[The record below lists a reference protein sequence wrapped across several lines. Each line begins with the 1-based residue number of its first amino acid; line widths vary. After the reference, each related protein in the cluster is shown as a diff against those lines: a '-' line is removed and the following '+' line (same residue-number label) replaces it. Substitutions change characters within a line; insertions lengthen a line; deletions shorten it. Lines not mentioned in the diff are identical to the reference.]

1 MADEGNIITDLNL
14 DQPEQPQ
21 QPVANGED
29 TAPAIGLV
37 SQYVKDLSVENPNAP
52 DSYQWAD
59 APEVAVDFNIGART
73 LGPDVH
79 EIELKVNVT
88 ARGSQGT
95 AYIVELAYGALIAM
109 RNVPD
114 DQAHPFL
121 FAEAP
126 RLIFPFVRRIIA
138 DAVRD
143 AGYPPLML
151 EPIDF
156 NGLYLAQLQQQ
167 AADELASGV
176 AGQA

>member
-1 MADEGNIITDLNL
+1 MADEGNVITDLNL
-14 DQPEQPQ
+14 DQPTG
-21 QPVANGED
+21 PVSNGED

-52 DSYQWAD
+52 DSYQWAE

-88 ARGSQGT
+88 ARAPSGT

-109 RNVPD
+109 RNVSD

-121 FAEAP
+121 FAETP

-143 AGYPPLML
+143 AGYAPLML

-167 AADELASGV
+167 AADELASGA